1 MARLEDRDLVIII
14 NLKLVEIERRIQ
26 VTLFKVMRNSC

>member
-1 MARLEDRDLVIII
+1 MDDIDLVIII

-26 VTLFKVMRNSC
+26 VTLFKLKRNSC